1 MSAQALPLAKV
12 GTLVQD
18 VDTWNPSRE
27 GRGRQFHYIDLG
39 SVDGEQKCIFRS
51 QYLAGEDAPTRARQ
65 RVRTDDVLVS
75 TVRPNLNGVARVPPQ
90 LDGATAST
98 GFCVLRCKP
107 ELDPGYLFNW
117 VRTQSFVREM
127 TRRATGQSY
136 PAVSDKI
143 VRDSEIPLP
152 PLREQRRLAEIL
164 DEADCIRQ
172 RRRAATMQLELL
184 SSSIFESLF
193 GDPVTNP
200 LGWAT
205 DRLLGQVAEIVSGVT
220 KGRRL
225 KGQTTRLVPYL
236 AVANVQDG
244 HLNLGNLKTIE
255 ATPAEIERFR
265 LSPGDLLLT
274 EGGDPDKLGRG
285 ALWSGEISEAIHQ
298 NHVFRVRLKDLAI
311 MDPVFLNAVVSSQ
324 RGKLYFLQAA
334 KQTTGIASINAGQL
348 KNFPLLVPPIDLQR
362 QFAQAVGRLELL
374 RGKLV
379 QHAEALDTLFASLQ
393 YRAFAGKL

>member
-1 MSAQALPLAKV
+1 
-12 GTLVQD
+12 
-18 VDTWNPSRE
+18 
-27 GRGRQFHYIDLG
+27 
-39 SVDGEQKCIFRS
+39 
-51 QYLAGEDAPTRARQ
+51 
-65 RVRTDDVLVS
+65 
-75 TVRPNLNGVARVPPQ
+75 
-90 LDGATAST
+90 
-98 GFCVLRCKP
+98 
-107 ELDPGYLFNW
+107 
-117 VRTQSFVREM
+117 
-127 TRRATGQSY
+127 
-136 PAVSDKI
+136 